1 MENLTLK
8 KIEEKFADSIIE
20 TIEFREEL
28 TLVIR
33 RETLIEVCQFLK
45 NDPDLKY
52 DFLSDIC
59 GVDFLEREKRFD
71 VVYNL
76 YSIPNRWR
84 VRLKVNLAEDESVDS
99 LTSLW
104 DAANCLEREAYDMF
118 GIKFDN
124 HPDLKR
130 ILMPDDWVG
139 HPLRKNFPLTKEEIT
154 FSHNKDKPPRIVE

>member
-99 LTSLW
+99 LTCLW

>member
-8 KIEEKFADSIIE
+8 KLKEKFPGSIVEI
-20 TIEFREEL
+20 IEFRGEL
-28 TLVIR
+28 TLVIKK
-33 RETLIEVCQFLK
+33 ESLIDICQFLK
-45 NDPDLKY
+45 DDPDLVY
-52 DFLSDIC
+52 NFLSDIC
-59 GVDFLEREKRFD
+59 GVDFSERGKRFE

-84 VRLKVNLAEDESVDS
+84 VRLKVNLAEDESCAS

-104 DAANCLEREAYDMF
+104 EAANWLEREAFDMF

-130 ILMPDDWVG
+130 ILMPDDWIG
-139 HPLRKNFPLTKEEIT
+139 HPLRKDFPLTKEEIT
-154 FSHNKDKPPRIVE
+154 FSYNKDKPPRIVE

>member
-45 NDPDLKY
+45 DDPDLKY

-84 VRLKVNLAEDESVDS
+84 VRLEVNLAEDESVDS

-104 DAANCLEREAYDMF
+104 DAANWLEREAYDMF

-130 ILMPDDWVG
+130 ILMPDDWIG
-139 HPLRKNFPLTKEEIT
+139 HPLRKDFPLTKEEIT

>member
-45 NDPDLKY
+45 DDPDLKY

-84 VRLKVNLAEDESVDS
+84 VRLEVNLAEDESVDS

-104 DAANCLEREAYDMF
+104 DAANWLEREAYDMF

-124 HPDLKR
+124 HPNLKR
-130 ILMPDDWVG
+130 ILMPDDWIG
-139 HPLRKNFPLTKEEIT
+139 HPLRKDFPLTKEEIT